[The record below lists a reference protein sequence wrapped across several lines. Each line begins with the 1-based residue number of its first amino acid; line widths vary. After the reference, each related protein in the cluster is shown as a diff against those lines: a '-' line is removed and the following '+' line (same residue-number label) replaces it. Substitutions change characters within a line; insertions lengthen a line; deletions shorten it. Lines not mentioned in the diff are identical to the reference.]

1 MNTILQRLGQS
12 APANPAAAQ
21 TSNPVQMLQQF
32 SKFKQLMRGR
42 DPQALVNQLVAQG
55 RMTPAQL
62 EQLKQQAMSLRDF
75 LK

>member
-1 MNTILQRLGQS
+1 
-12 APANPAAAQ
+12 
-21 TSNPVQMLQQF
+21 MLQQF